1 MCIRDSLLVLGINS
15 KSVDKGVVKYF
26 NSLSAERQYELGE
39 EIVTEIERYRSLIE
53 AELKHADKS
62 DLKPSLNNFTTA
74 IRPFKYLYGDYEFY
88 TNLVD
93 VAEGFFII
101 GDIQSA
107 QNLSIQIANEYSERM
122 ELYAQFPISN
132 RAQLKDRIEKEWV
145 AYNYFLQIVNKYDN
159 SEFFKKLENEPYSLN
174 RIEDIVEKIET
185 ITINEQFESVQANVT
200 ENIVSNKINL
210 NFKIEE
216 MERFFIERINIF
228 GNNVTRESVIRNQIE
243 IDEGDPFNQI
253 LYAKSLNNIR
263 ALNFFENVDGEI
275 IDLSL
280 IHI

>member
-1 MCIRDSLLVLGINS
+1 MDSYIKDLCDVIQNGEMENTYKMVWIRSIVETCVLEPSIQTIPFDKLS
-15 KSVDKGVVKYF
+15 KKICGYYWNQTIYFDLEQSPNPQKRPEIYQIVV
-26 NSLSAERQYELGE
+26 E
-39 EIVTEIERYRSLIE
+39 EIERYRSLIE

-101 GDIQSA
+101 DEIQLA

-159 SEFFKKLENEPYSLN
+159 SEFFKKLETQYNQNVVRLNE
-174 RIEDIVEKIET
+174 K
-185 ITINEQFESVQANVT
+185 
-200 ENIVSNKINL
+200 NK
-210 NFKIEE
+210 KE
-216 MERFFIERINIF
+216 
-228 GNNVTRESVIRNQIE
+228 
-243 IDEGDPFNQI
+243 
-253 LYAKSLNNIR
+253 
-263 ALNFFENVDGEI
+263 
-275 IDLSL
+275 
-280 IHI
+280 

>member
-1 MCIRDSLLVLGINS
+1 MVINILT
-15 KSVDKGVVKYF
+15 GL
-26 NSLSAERQYELGE
+26 N
-39 EIVTEIERYRSLIE
+39 ILI
-53 AELKHADKS
+53 LYPLNDKS

-107 QNLSIQIANEYSERM
+107 QNLSIQIANEYSERI

-159 SEFFKKLENEPYSLN
+159 SEFFKKLETQYNQNVVRLNE
-174 RIEDIVEKIET
+174 K
-185 ITINEQFESVQANVT
+185 
-200 ENIVSNKINL
+200 NK
-210 NFKIEE
+210 KE
-216 MERFFIERINIF
+216 
-228 GNNVTRESVIRNQIE
+228 
-243 IDEGDPFNQI
+243 
-253 LYAKSLNNIR
+253 
-263 ALNFFENVDGEI
+263 
-275 IDLSL
+275 
-280 IHI
+280 